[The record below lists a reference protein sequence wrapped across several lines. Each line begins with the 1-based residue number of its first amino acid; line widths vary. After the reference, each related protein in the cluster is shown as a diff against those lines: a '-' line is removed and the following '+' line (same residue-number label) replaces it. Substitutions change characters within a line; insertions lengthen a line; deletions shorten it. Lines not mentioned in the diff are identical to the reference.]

1 MDATRPQGAD
11 RARILRE
18 DPDLG
23 AALDASVRAVAEQ
36 RVVAPTIT
44 VGTGLWAPGK
54 QHGRGPGDL
63 GFLVLDGLLLRELDL
78 HGASTAEL
86 VGSGDVLRPWAG
98 DAPAPGLAGEA
109 TWQVVEPARL
119 AVLDRGVAAMI
130 GRWPELMATLL
141 DRSVQRTHDLAFH
154 LAVCSIPR
162 LETRVL
168 AVLWN
173 LAGRWGRV
181 TPHGVV
187 LALPLSHRV
196 LAYLVSARRPSVTVA
211 LGRLVERGMV
221 ERGERAG
228 WVLHGDPP
236 EELDEIRRRLADQP
250 GGGGGGGG
258 AQR

>member
-1 MDATRPQGAD
+1 MAATHVKAAD
-11 RARILRE
+11 RAWLLRE

-23 AALDASVRAVAEQ
+23 AALDPSVRPIAEQ

-44 VGTGLWAPGK
+44 VDPGLWTPAADRRPGA
-54 QHGRGPGDL
+54 GDL
-63 GFLVLDGLLLRELDL
+63 GFLVLDGLLLRVLDL
-78 HGASTAEL
+78 NGASTAEL

-98 DAPAPGLAGEA
+98 DGLGPGITGEA

-130 GRWPELMATLL
+130 GHWPELMATLL

-162 LETRVL
+162 LETRAL

-187 LALPLSHRV
+187 LALPISHRV
-196 LAYLVSARRPSVTVA
+196 LAHLVSARRPSVTVA
-211 LGRLVERGMV
+211 LGRLAERGLV

-236 EELDEIRRRLADQP
+236 AELDEIRRRLAEGP
-250 GGGGGGGG
+250 GGGG

>member
-1 MDATRPQGAD
+1 MSATRAKSAD
-11 RARILRE
+11 PAWLLRE

-23 AALDASVRAVAEQ
+23 AKLDPSVRPIAEQ

-44 VGTGLWAPGK
+44 VDPGLWTPAADRRPGA
-54 QHGRGPGDL
+54 GDL
-63 GFLVLDGLLLRELDL
+63 GFLVLDGLLLRVLDL
-78 HGASTAEL
+78 NGASTAEL

-98 DAPAPGLAGEA
+98 DGPGPGITGEA

-130 GRWPELMATLL
+130 GHWPELMATLL

-187 LALPLSHRV
+187 LALPISHRV